1 MSEQVVD
8 KYAGAESGTEV
19 DALAVK
25 GYAIAV
31 LESVRL
37 GQGITEYLE
46 RIDATLAPYG
56 GRFLVHGA
64 EPVPLEGTW
73 AGTPIVVEFPSPAA
87 AREWYDSAAYRA
99 ILALRTENSDG
110 TVILVDGV
118 PDDHRATDVLA

>member
-1 MSEQVVD
+1 MSN
-8 KYAGAESGTEV
+8 TERKTDTPEV
-19 DALAVK
+19 R

-31 LESVRL
+31 LEEVRF
-37 GQGITEYLE
+37 GPEITEYLE

-87 AREWYDSAAYRA
+87 AREWYDSPAYRA
-99 ILALRTENSDG
+99 ILPLRTENSDG
-110 TVILVDGV
+110 RVILVDGV
-118 PDDHRATDVLA
+118 TDDHRATDILV